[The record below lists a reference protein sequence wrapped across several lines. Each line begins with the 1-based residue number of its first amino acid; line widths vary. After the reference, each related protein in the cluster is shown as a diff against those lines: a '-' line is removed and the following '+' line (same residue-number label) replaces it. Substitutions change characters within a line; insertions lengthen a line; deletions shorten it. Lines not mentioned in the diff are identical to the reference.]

1 MAKAIGPRSISRL
14 LHGSPDL
21 EALRHRAA
29 EYRAPAPVSCRSVP
43 PALAPRV
50 HILQEDGRLLLM
62 ADNNAVAQLLRFHAP
77 RIAKELQASD
87 WQIRVTRDT
96 TPRPPV
102 AAAPVRTGA
111 APVLPASAA
120 ACLRDAAAGIED
132 EGLRESL
139 LRLANLAD

>member
-14 LHGSPDL
+14 LHGSPGLD
-21 EALRHRAA
+21 ALRHRAA
-29 EYRAPAPVSCRSVP
+29 EYRAPASVSCRSLP
-43 PALAPRV
+43 PALAARV

-87 WQIRVTRDT
+87 WQIRVTRDAA
-96 TPRPPV
+96 PRPPV
-102 AAAPVRTGA
+102 AAAPVRTGT
-111 APVLPASAA
+111 APNLPASAA
-120 ACLRDAAAGIED
+120 ACLRDAAASIED